1 MLLAVTP
8 IPFSTGWGAVRLL
21 NLHNSKGQSME
32 EGPFVRNCQ
41 RRQGPQAWSPRVKSA
56 YLGCHLDMTGPQGLG
71 RRVKL
76 LTTLNVTPALLYY
89 ERHAKWLTS
98 STVTKVTWYITPPYS
113 NPHPPPKKL
122 LDLFSFYSY
131 SVHLHSNWS
140 VCIVLFIYW
149 IKLSNLIKFIQKR
162 LISWYFLSCHTT
174 RKACMYESDIW
185 HRYVD

>member
-1 MLLAVTP
+1 MTQGLWSGTAGRGSLTSGTQRSDVRHKRIKTLLLAVAP
-8 IPFSTGWGAVRLL
+8 IPSSTGWGAVRLS

-98 STVTKVTWYITPPYS
+98 STVTKVT
-113 NPHPPPKKL
+113 
-122 LDLFSFYSY
+122 
-131 SVHLHSNWS
+131 
-140 VCIVLFIYW
+140 
-149 IKLSNLIKFIQKR
+149 
-162 LISWYFLSCHTT
+162 
-174 RKACMYESDIW
+174 
-185 HRYVD
+185 